1 MNLYH
6 CFIELKS
13 DTKAL
18 AFAQGVEAWM
28 GHLQSAGKIG
38 GWRLL
43 RRKMALSSDRH
54 GDFMLEI
61 EVDDLAQLDQAFRHV
76 SSQSIEV
83 AELYNAVHQMI
94 AETRAGVYRPFPD
107 PERAERVSL
116 I

>member
-6 CFIELKS
+6 CFIELKR

-18 AFAQGVEAWM
+18 AFAQALEAWM
-28 GHLQSAGKIG
+28 THLKEAGKIG
-38 GWRLL
+38 SWRLL
-43 RRKMALSSDRH
+43 RRKMALSSDSH

-61 EVDDLAQLDQAFRHV
+61 EVTDLAALDQAFRHV

-83 AELYNAVHQMI
+83 AELFNAVHQMI
-94 AETRAGVYRPFPD
+94 AESRAGLYRPFPD
-107 PERAERVSL
+107 PERAERVAL